1 MRLVTRAATTALT
14 VVALGIAGAGA
25 AAAHECFR
33 VDPPSSNMG
42 NGQAWNTAA
51 EAQAF
56 WESVTVDSP
65 ACAPLEAALF
75 AVFASNPD
83 ALFKGPGLLA
93 GGAHKQDKAPDH
105 FGYTGA
111 QVGALFEAGCLAFG

>member
-1 MRLVTRAATTALT
+1 MRFIARAGTTVLT
-14 VVALGIAGAGA
+14 VAVLGVASAGA

-33 VDPPSSNMG
+33 VDPPGNSQMG

-56 WESVTVDSP
+56 WESVTVDTT

-75 AVFASNPD
+75 AVFTAHPD
-83 ALFKGPGLLA
+83 AMFMGPGLLA
-93 GGAHKQDKAPDH
+93 GGAHHQNKAPDQ
-105 FGYTGA
+105 FDYYGDRI
-111 QVGALFEAGCLAFG
+111 GALFSANCLQF